1 MTNPYT
7 DQYATALDDA
17 DPLRGLRAEFHVP
30 RHGDGE
36 QAYFVGNSLGLQPKA
51 ARAHVE
57 DVLDKWAAE
66 AVEAHFTGTTQWM
79 PYHALLREPLARVVG
94 AEPEEVVA
102 MNSLTAN
109 LHFMLVGFYRP
120 TRERPAILMEAGAF
134 PSDRYALESQLR
146 FHGFDPATDLIE
158 LEPDQPGGRFSMEA
172 IARAIEL
179 HGPRLALVLWPG
191 VQYRTG
197 QAFDV
202 AEITRLGHA
211 AGAIVGFDH
220 AHAAG
225 NLALRLHDD
234 GPDFAVWCHYKYMN
248 AGPGAVAGC
257 FVHARHARTDRPRF
271 AGWWGHEEATRFR
284 MEPTFQPTPGADGWQ
299 LSNPPILGL
308 APLRASLELFDRVGM
323 QALRAKSLSLT
334 GYLETL
340 IAQRLSGT
348 LAIVTPGDPG
358 QRGAQLSLRVL
369 EGRGL
374 RGRDAG
380 RSLFDALSAQGVL
393 GDWREPDVIRISP
406 APMYNS
412 HADVLRFVRAAEAWR
427 EGRA

>member
-1 MTNPYT
+1 MTDPYT
-7 DQYATALDDA
+7 DQFATALDDA

-109 LHFMLVGFYRP
+109 LHFMLVSFYRP

-427 EGRA
+427 EGRT